1 MKKIMLLV
9 TLSIFTLFAIATK
22 PHIDYVKV
30 DIDKS
35 TIKWKGSKV
44 TEGHEGLIQIQ
55 EGFLMIDHGTLVGG
69 HININMNSISNTDME
84 GRMKA
89 RIEGHLK
96 SDDFFY
102 VEKFPIS
109 TLKILEVIKNPNA
122 GDTESSSSYSVVAEL
137 TIKDIRNIIEFVA
150 DININR
156 NQFSATAK
164 IKIDRT
170 QWDIKYHSGN
180 YVKDLGDKLI
190 LDEIEFDIALVS
202 VK

>member
-1 MKKIMLLV
+1 
-9 TLSIFTLFAIATK
+9 
-22 PHIDYVKV
+22 
-30 DIDKS
+30 
-35 TIKWKGSKV
+35 
-44 TEGHEGLIQIQ
+44 
-55 EGFLMIDHGTLVGG
+55 MIDHGTLVGG
-69 HININMNSISNTDME
+69 QIDINMNSISNTDME

-109 TLKILEVIKNPNA
+109 TLKISEVIKDSSTE
-122 GDTESSSSYSVVAEL
+122 GDMASSYTIVADL
-137 TIKDIRNIIEFVA
+137 TIKEITNTIEFVA

-170 QWDIKYHSGN
+170 EWDIKYNSGN
-180 YVKDLGDKLI
+180 FFKDLGDKLI
-190 LDEIEFDIALVS
+190 LDEIEFEINLLSVS
-202 VK
+202 

>member
-1 MKKIMLLV
+1 MKKIILLV

-22 PHIDYVKV
+22 PHTDHVRV
-30 DIDKS
+30 DIHKS

-44 TEGHEGLIQIQ
+44 TEGHEGFVQIQ
-55 EGFLMIDHGTLVGG
+55 AGILMIDHGTLVGG
-69 HININMNSISNTDME
+69 QISINMNSISNTDME

-109 TLKILEVIKNPNA
+109 TLKIREVIKRSTPE
-122 GDTESSSSYSVVAEL
+122 GDMTSSYDVVADL
-137 TIKDIRNIIEFVA
+137 TIKGITHTIDFVA
-150 DININR
+150 DININKVE
-156 NQFSATAK
+156 FSATAK

-190 LDEIEFDIALVS
+190 LDEIEFDISLVS

>member
-1 MKKIMLLV
+1 
-9 TLSIFTLFAIATK
+9 
-22 PHIDYVKV
+22 
-30 DIDKS
+30 
-35 TIKWKGSKV
+35 
-44 TEGHEGLIQIQ
+44 
-55 EGFLMIDHGTLVGG
+55 
-69 HININMNSISNTDME
+69 ME

-109 TLKILEVIKNPNA
+109 TLKILEVIKNPSA
-122 GDTESSSSYSVVAEL
+122 EGDAEDSYTVVANL
-137 TIKDIRNIIEFVA
+137 TIKGITNIIEFVA

>member
-30 DIDKS
+30 DIHKS

-69 HININMNSISNTDME
+69 HIDINMNSISNTDME

-109 TLKILEVIKNPNA
+109 TLKIREAIKTEIPE
-122 GDTESSSSYSVVAEL
+122 GDLKSSYTIVADL
-137 TIKDIRNIIEFVA
+137 TIKGITHTIDFVA
-150 DININR
+150 DVTINKIK
-156 NQFSATAK
+156 FSATAK

-180 YVKDLGDKLI
+180 YFKDLGDKLI
-190 LDEIEFDIALVS
+190 LDEIEFDISLLSA
-202 VK
+202 K

>member
-30 DIDKS
+30 DIHKS

-69 HININMNSISNTDME
+69 HIDINMNSISNTDME

-109 TLKILEVIKNPNA
+109 TLKILEVIKNPSTE
-122 GDTESSSSYSVVAEL
+122 GDAENSYTVVADL
-137 TIKDIRNIIEFVA
+137 MIKGITNIIEFVA

-164 IKIDRT
+164 I
-170 QWDIKYHSGN
+170 
-180 YVKDLGDKLI
+180 
-190 LDEIEFDIALVS
+190 
-202 VK
+202 

>member
-9 TLSIFTLFAIATK
+9 TLSIFTLFAIATE

-30 DIDKS
+30 DIHKS

-44 TEGHEGLIQIQ
+44 TEGHEGVIQIA

-69 HININMNSISNTDME
+69 HIDINMNSISNTDME

-109 TLKILEVIKNPNA
+109 TLKISEVIKDSSTE
-122 GDTESSSSYSVVAEL
+122 GDMASSYTIVADL
-137 TIKDIRNIIEFVA
+137 TIKEITNTIEFVA

-170 QWDIKYHSGN
+170 EWDIKYNSGN
-180 YVKDLGDKLI
+180 YFKDLGDKLI
-190 LDEIEFDIALVS
+190 LDAIEFDISLVS

>member
-1 MKKIMLLV
+1 MKKIMLLI

-44 TEGHEGLIQIQ
+44 TEGHEGLVQIQ

-69 HININMNSISNTDME
+69 QININMNSISNTDME

-109 TLKILEVIKNPNA
+109 ILKIREVIKKSTPE
-122 GDTESSSSYSVVAEL
+122 GDMTSSYDVVADL
-137 TIKDIRNIIEFVA
+137 TIKGITNIIEFVA
-150 DININR
+150 DININKVE
-156 NQFSATAK
+156 FSATAK

-190 LDEIEFDIALVS
+190 LDEIEFDISLVS

>member
-1 MKKIMLLV
+1 
-9 TLSIFTLFAIATK
+9 
-22 PHIDYVKV
+22 
-30 DIDKS
+30 
-35 TIKWKGSKV
+35 
-44 TEGHEGLIQIQ
+44 
-55 EGFLMIDHGTLVGG
+55 
-69 HININMNSISNTDME
+69 ME

-102 VEKFPIS
+102 VEKFPSSI
-109 TLKILEVIKNPNA
+109 LKIREVIKDPVSE
-122 GDTESSSSYSVVAEL
+122 GDLESSYTVVAEL
-137 TIKDIRNIIEFVA
+137 TIKEITNTIEFVA

-164 IKIDRT
+164 IQIDRT
-170 QWDIKYHSGN
+170 LWDIKYHSGN

-190 LDEIEFDIALVS
+190 LDEIEFDISLVS

>member
-1 MKKIMLLV
+1 
-9 TLSIFTLFAIATK
+9 
-22 PHIDYVKV
+22 
-30 DIDKS
+30 
-35 TIKWKGSKV
+35 
-44 TEGHEGLIQIQ
+44 
-55 EGFLMIDHGTLVGG
+55 
-69 HININMNSISNTDME
+69 
-84 GRMKA
+84 MKA

-109 TLKILEVIKNPNA
+109 TLKILEVIKNPSTE
-122 GDTESSSSYSVVAEL
+122 GDAENSYTVVADL
-137 TIKDIRNIIEFVA
+137 MIKGITNIIEFVA

-190 LDEIEFDIALVS
+190 LDEIEFDISLVS

>member
-30 DIDKS
+30 DIHKS

-69 HININMNSISNTDME
+69 HIDINMNSISNTDME

-109 TLKILEVIKNPNA
+109 TLKILEVIKNPSA
-122 GDTESSSSYSVVAEL
+122 EGDAEDSYTVLANL
-137 TIKDIRNIIEFVA
+137 TIKGITNIIEFVA

-190 LDEIEFDIALVS
+190 LNEIEFDISLVS

>member
-1 MKKIMLLV
+1 MKKIMLLA

-30 DIDKS
+30 DIHKS

-44 TEGHEGLIQIQ
+44 TEGHEGLIQIE

-69 HININMNSISNTDME
+69 QIDINMNSISNTDME

-109 TLKILEVIKNPNA
+109 TLKISEVIKDSSTE
-122 GDTESSSSYSVVAEL
+122 GDMASSYTIVADL
-137 TIKDIRNIIEFVA
+137 TIKEITNTIEFVA

-170 QWDIKYHSGN
+170 EWDIKYNSGN
-180 YVKDLGDKLI
+180 YFKDLGDKLI
-190 LDEIEFDIALVS
+190 LNEIEFDISLVS

>member
-1 MKKIMLLV
+1 MKKIILLV

-22 PHIDYVKV
+22 PHTDHVRV

-35 TIKWKGSKV
+35 TITWKGSKV
-44 TEGHEGLIQIQ
+44 TEGHEGFVQIQ
-55 EGFLMIDHGTLVGG
+55 EGVLMIDHGTLVGG
-69 HININMNSISNTDME
+69 QISINMNSISNTDME

-109 TLKILEVIKNPNA
+109 TLKIREVIKKSIPE
-122 GDTESSSSYSVVAEL
+122 GDMTSSYDVVADL
-137 TIKDIRNIIEFVA
+137 TIKGITNIIEFVA
-150 DININR
+150 DININKVE
-156 NQFSATAK
+156 FSATAK

-190 LDEIEFDIALVS
+190 LDEIEFDISLVS

>member
-30 DIDKS
+30 DIHKS

-44 TEGHEGLIQIQ
+44 TEGHEGLIQIE

-69 HININMNSISNTDME
+69 QIDINMNSISNTDME

-109 TLKILEVIKNPNA
+109 TLKISEVIKDSSTE
-122 GDTESSSSYSVVAEL
+122 GDMASSYTIVADL
-137 TIKDIRNIIEFVA
+137 TIKEITNTIEFVA

-170 QWDIKYHSGN
+170 EWDIKYNSGN
-180 YVKDLGDKLI
+180 YFKDLGDKLI
-190 LDEIEFDIALVS
+190 LDAIEFDISLVS